1 MRALRLHHHTSLPVM
16 ATILEWFAGLW
27 KARRLLLG
35 RSGRRPVY
43 VEPPLAVRHK
53 RDFLCPPI
61 PLFVSSTWMVRELDD
76 ASPSHDEATLDTPF
90 APDAAQA
97 AAGPNGNR
105 LLALCDRD
113 ETTPNGQ
120 AQVQDEEEATATSH
134 RFNRQDRWTPQE
146 LADFEKTMN
155 VAQSTRPPKVAATGL
170 VATRDGKQ
178 IAYKI
183 QQLKRKNLIQTDLLP
198 DGLIRFRITEG

>member
-1 MRALRLHHHTSLPVM
+1 MRALRLHHHTPLPVM
-16 ATILEWFAGLW
+16 ASTLEWFVGLS
-27 KARRLLLG
+27 KARRLLLA

-43 VEPPLAVRHK
+43 VEPPLPVRHN
-53 RDFLCPPI
+53 RNFLCPPI
-61 PLFVSSTWMVRELDD
+61 PPFVSSTWMVGELDD
-76 ASPSHDEATLDTPF
+76 ALPSHDETTTVDTPS

-97 AAGPNGNR
+97 ASGPNGNR
-105 LLALCDRD
+105 LLAPCDRD

-120 AQVQDEEEATATSH
+120 TQVQDEEEATATGH
-134 RFNRQDRWTPQE
+134 GPNRQGRWTPQE
-146 LADFEKTMN
+146 LADLEKAMN

-183 QQLKRKNLIQTDLLP
+183 
-198 DGLIRFRITEG
+198 